1 MIWHST
7 TAADALDKY
16 KTDSKVGVTS
26 SKAAERIEKYGKNIL
41 IEKEKKTFF
50 VRFLEQLKDF
60 MVIVLLIAAA
70 VSFFASLLSG
80 EKDWFE
86 PIIIIA
92 IVIGNALLGVYQE
105 SKAENALE
113 ALKSMTAPSAKVL
126 RDGAV
131 QTIKASEL
139 VPGDIIMLEAG
150 DYIPADARLL
160 ETSLFHCDESA
171 LTGESVPVEKDAN
184 AIVDDIVALGDRINM
199 IYSGCSVTNGHATAM
214 VTETGMNTE
223 VGKIAHLLENENEGT
238 TPLKAKLAALGKTLG
253 LVTLIICAIVFV
265 IGIIGNFRSPEPFAT
280 MILNMFMTSVSLAVA
295 AIPEGLPAI
304 VTVVL
309 ALGVQRMVKN
319 NAIVKSLPAVE
330 TLGSASVICSDKTG
344 TLTLNQMTV
353 TKVYDGDNI
362 IDLEQNEV
370 SEKARALIRLG
381 SICTDVLV
389 EHNGSRRSDIGD
401 PTEIAIAN
409 CCEKYLNLPK
419 SEIDSRFPRTC
430 DIPFDSERKLMTTVN
445 VIDGKPYA
453 IVKGAPEILLEKCSN
468 GNIEA
473 ALKANTALA
482 EDALR
487 VIAVAIKPLVELP
500 SNPTSEELEND
511 LSFVGL
517 IGMIDP
523 PRPEAVKAVSLCK
536 KAGIKTVMIT
546 GDHIITAK
554 AIATKIGIF
563 ENDDLAITGAELS
576 KLSDEELFNNIE
588 KYSVFARVTPEDKIR
603 IVKAWQSKGK
613 IVSMTGDGVNDAPA
627 LKAADIGCAMGI
639 TGTDVA
645 KGAADIILTDDNFA
659 TIVTA
664 VEEGRGIFA
673 NIRRTVQ
680 FLISCNL
687 GEIVTVLFGMII
699 FGVSPFT
706 AISLLWI
713 NLVTDTAPAICL
725 GMEPVQSDV
734 MDHPPRDKNESIF
747 NKALLIKA
755 IVQGALFALSALIS
769 FAIGKTVGAEHGATM
784 AFITMALSQVFYVL
798 SVRSDKLIHAS
809 NLKSNKFVWLAI
821 AFSLI
826 MTMFV
831 AATPLNAFFALTT
844 ISFTQWCGALALS
857 LIPTIGAEIYK
868 FIDSKTNN
876 K

>member
-7 TAADALDKY
+7 TAQNALDKY
-16 KTDSKVGVTS
+16 KTDSKVGVS
-26 SKAAERIEKYGKNIL
+26 SKKAAERIEKYGKNIL
-41 IEKEKKTFF
+41 IEKEKKSFF
-50 VRFLEQLKDF
+50 ARFLDQLKDF
-60 MVIVLLIAAA
+60 MVIVLIIAAI
-70 VSFFASLLSG
+70 VSFFASLLDG

-126 RDGAV
+126 RDGVV
-131 QTIKASEL
+131 QTIQASML

-160 ETSLFHCDESA
+160 EASLFRCDESA

-184 AIVDDIVALGDRINM
+184 AIVDDIVTIGDRINM
-199 IYSGCSVTNGHATAM
+199 IYSGCSVTNGRATAM

-223 VGKIAHLLENENEGT
+223 VGKIAHLLENETEGT
-238 TPLKAKLAALGKTLG
+238 TPLKAKLTALGKTLG
-253 LVTLIICAIVFV
+253 LVTLIVCAIVFV

-280 MILNMFMTSVSLAVA
+280 MLLNMFMTSVSLAVA

-309 ALGVQRMVKN
+309 ALGVQRMVKS

-330 TLGSASVICSDKTG
+330 TLGSASVICTDKTG
-344 TLTLNQMTV
+344 TLTLNKMTV
-353 TKVYDGDNI
+353 TKVYDGDDI
-362 IDLEQNEV
+362 LDLEQDTV
-370 SEKARALIRLG
+370 SDKAKALIRLG

-389 EHNGSRRSDIGD
+389 EHNGSRKSDIGD

-409 CCEKYLNLPK
+409 CCEKHLGLSK
-419 SEIDSRFPRTC
+419 AEIDSRFPRTC

-445 VIDGKPYA
+445 VIEGRPYA
-453 IVKGAPEILLEKCSN
+453 IVKGAPEILLEKCIS

-473 ALKANTALA
+473 ALKANTSLA

-487 VIAVAIKPLVELP
+487 VIAVAIKPLDELP

-563 ENDDLAITGAELS
+563 DENSLAITGAELS
-576 KLSDEELFNNIE
+576 NLSDEELYNNIE

-664 VEEGRGIFA
+664 VKEGRGIFD
-673 NIRRTVQ
+673 NIRKTVQ

-687 GEIVTVLFGMII
+687 GEIITVLFGMII
-699 FGVSPFT
+699 FGVSPFA
-706 AISLLWI
+706 AIGLLWI

-725 GMEPVQSDV
+725 GMEPVSKDI
-734 MDHPPRDKNESIF
+734 MDLPPRDKNENIF
-747 NKALLIKA
+747 NKSLVIKA
-755 IVQGALFALSALIS
+755 IVQGALFAISALCS
-769 FAIGKTVGAEHGATM
+769 FAIGRASGAAQGATT
-784 AFITMALSQVFYVL
+784 AFITMALSQIFYVL
-798 SVRSDKLIHAS
+798 SVRSDKLIPFSH
-809 NLKSNKFVWLAI
+809 LKSNKYVWLAI
-821 AFSLI
+821 AFSVI
-826 MTMFV
+826 MTFLV
-831 AATPLNAFFALTT
+831 AATPLNTLFALTN
-844 ISFTQWCGALALS
+844 ISVGLWACALLLS
-857 LIPTIGAEIYK
+857 LIPMLGGEVYK
-868 FIDSKTNN
+868 LINQKY
-876 K
+876 KK